1 MAFQRKSAVLG
12 LIVGILF
19 SHTIAAAPTGIALVI
34 GNASYSALPP
44 LPGCAKGPLQVSAA
58 LSALGYDVIERANAS
73 AGQLDGAIGA
83 LNEKLRATPEK
94 PLLIYFCGYFA
105 SVNDR
110 PFVLPST
117 AAPQGPADLLTQGM
131 LAKALVDVVARSG
144 ARPAILLLD
153 AVPTPGFGAS
163 LGLETLNRRDVPL
176 ELNLLGVT
184 VGLGDAS
191 GDTPTALATALVPAL
206 KGPSIAIA
214 DLIDNASAAF
224 DATAKG
230 KITLRRNATEPGYL
244 VGAPPPPPA
253 PTPVP
258 APAAAPEPPKEVA
271 AAPPIAKPPPEPPAA
286 APTELPEA
294 ARMTESDRR
303 VAQTALTRLGYYAG
317 PIDGVFGSETLAAIR
332 RLQHELKA
340 PMTGQLTAA
349 QARWLVAHQ

>member
-1 MAFQRKSAVLG
+1 MAFQRKSTVLG
-12 LIVGILF
+12 LIVGLLF
-19 SHTIAAAPTGIALVI
+19 SHAAAAAPTGIALVI
-34 GNASYSALPP
+34 GNASYSTLPP

-58 LSALGYDVIERANAS
+58 LTALGYDVIERANAS

-83 LNEKLRATPEK
+83 LNEKLRVTPEK

-206 KGPSIAIA
+206 KGPTIAIA

-224 DATAKG
+224 EATAKG

-244 VGAPPPPPA
+244 VGASLPPPA
-253 PTPVP
+253 P
-258 APAAAPEPPKEVA
+258 APAPEPPKEVA
-271 AAPPIAKPPPEPPAA
+271 AAPPAANPQPEPPAVA
-286 APTELPEA
+286 VTPAELPDA
-294 ARMTESDRR
+294 ARMTDSDRR
-303 VAQTALTRLGYYAG
+303 VAQTALARLGYYAG

-340 PMTGQLTAA
+340 SMTGQLTAA
-349 QARWLVAHQ
+349 QARWLVSHQ

>member
-1 MAFQRKSAVLG
+1 MAFQRKSTVLG
-12 LIVGILF
+12 SIVGMLIG
-19 SHTIAAAPTGIALVI
+19 HAAMAAPTGIALVI

-58 LSALGYDVIERANAS
+58 LTALGYDVIERANAS

-83 LNEKLRATPEK
+83 INEKLRSTPEK

-131 LAKALVDVVARSG
+131 LAKAFIDVVARSG

-153 AVPTPGFGAS
+153 AVPTPGFGAP

-176 ELNLLGVT
+176 ALNLLGVT

-191 GDTPTALATALVPAL
+191 GDAPTALATALVPAL
-206 KGPSIAIA
+206 KGSSIAIA

-230 KITLRRNATEPGYL
+230 RITLRRNATEPGYI
-244 VGAPPPPPA
+244 VGAPPPPA
-253 PTPVP
+253 PVP
-258 APAAAPEPPKEVA
+258 AAAVAPEPPKEVA
-271 AAPPIAKPPPEPPAA
+271 AAPPTAQPPPEPPA
-286 APTELPEA
+286 PVPVDLPDA
-294 ARMTESDRR
+294 ARMTETDRR
-303 VAQTALTRLGYYAG
+303 VAQTALARLGYYAG

-349 QARWLVAHQ
+349 QARWLVTHQ